1 MFAVSTVDK
10 SRLRRVNSPQNGL
23 LKEMRRAFH
32 QGELTGD
39 GHAAIESV
47 RVVDEAIR
55 AGLRFK
61 AVVFR
66 ESAGGVIERMLPQ
79 ISAHAEAIVVPD
91 KVFEGVVATESPQGV
106 AALVKVRESK
116 IEDVV
121 AGDPALVVVA
131 AGLQD
136 PGNLGTVIRSA
147 EAFGATG
154 VVLASKT
161 VSVWNPKVVR
171 ASAGSIFR
179 LPQVA
184 MTDADAVKE
193 LKARGV
199 RLLGTSSHKGTAI
212 WEVDWTAP
220 VAVFIGN
227 EGAGLSREISAALE
241 EMVGIPHAEKV
252 ESLNAGIAASVVLYE
267 AARQRGSSHR
277 RSGDAEG

>member
-136 PGNLGTVIRSA
+136 PGNLGTVLRSA
-147 EAFGATG
+147 EAFGASG

-267 AARQRGSSHR
+267 AARQRRG
-277 RSGDAEG
+277 GV